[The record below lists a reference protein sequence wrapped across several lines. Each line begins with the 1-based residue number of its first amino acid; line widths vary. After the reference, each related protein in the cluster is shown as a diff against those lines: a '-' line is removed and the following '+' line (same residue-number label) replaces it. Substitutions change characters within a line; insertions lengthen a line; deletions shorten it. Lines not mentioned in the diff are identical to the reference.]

1 MKFLRSFRYAFRGIA
16 YCIKNERN
24 MRVHTAVALYVLVLS
39 PFFELTVSQY
49 AILFVTFSAVMAAEM
64 FNTAS
69 EELADLTASN
79 YNHLVRVAKD
89 VAAGGVLICAVFAI
103 AVGVCLF
110 WQPAA
115 FVRMWYYFV
124 DKPYMAAALVFS
136 LLLALVYVVLGPLGI
151 CDLAR
156 RGKEKRKKTGERP

>member
-1 MKFLRSFRYAFRGIA
+1 
-16 YCIKNERN
+16 

-39 PFFELTVSQY
+39 PFFELTASQY
-49 AILFVTFSAVMAAEM
+49 AILFTTFSAVMAAEM

-69 EELADLTASN
+69 EELADLSASN
-79 YNHLVRVAKD
+79 YNHLARIAKD

-115 FVRMWYYFV
+115 FVRMWHYFM
-124 DKPYMAAALVFS
+124 DKPYMAI
-136 LLLALVYVVLGPLGI
+136 LLLVSLVLCLIYVILGPLGI
-151 CDLAR
+151 SDVL
-156 RGKEKRKKTGERP
+156 RKLLGRHKKA